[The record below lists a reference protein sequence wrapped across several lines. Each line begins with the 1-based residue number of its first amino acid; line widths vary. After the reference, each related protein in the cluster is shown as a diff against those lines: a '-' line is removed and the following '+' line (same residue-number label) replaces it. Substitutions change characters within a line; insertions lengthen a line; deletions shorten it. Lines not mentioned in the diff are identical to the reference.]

1 MFQNAGYCVKTKAD
15 VLKKMMSTD
24 VGVKKSFMV
33 ETVKRQMNVFLTHV
47 FMATVQIILNI
58 SFVTVLQ
65 GTLGSTVK
73 LK

>member
-15 VLKKMMSTD
+15 VLKKMMSIC
-24 VGVKKSFMV
+24 VRVKDSFMV
-33 ETVKRQMNVFLTHV
+33 ETVKIKINAFQTPV